1 MLAGFGSPAHRYKPP
16 SGQKRP
22 GETVRLELVR
32 EGKRESVDVRLS
44 DKPQ

>member
-1 MLAGFGSPAHRYKPP
+1 MTTAEDLFTALR
-16 SGQKRP
+16 QKRP